1 MKKYL
6 LTMLAVLVGSNMW
19 AQSFSYDGSNKTL
32 TIVVTE
38 DLSKDND
45 AAGKVQTEVAN
56 CKPETVIVNGGGKIN
71 SDFIKAILYGKN
83 PWGSEAYAVA
93 NKDTK
98 TLDLGNV
105 VLVDWTTNTFCGSY
119 GHPDEKITI
128 TTLTLPKTPNNVIPD
143 YPFIGK
149 DDRHTFWPIEQII
162 IPDGCVKI
170 GAYFAKNMS
179 TLEMVKWPDS
189 VKEIGDMAFANLT
202 KWNIPAL
209 PKNLEIIGNSA
220 FALTSRVTCKTIMFP
235 SSVKIICPGAFLMRQ
250 YQEVYFQSKTA
261 PLLPLGESLIQPSY
275 GNMTA
280 FGAETLMGNNGCNG
294 PTSKYA
300 DNFSEGKANRENYIS
315 SIGVYFA
322 ILHFPKGLTDDEK
335 ATYTDI
341 NKKYETWNGTDGNFH
356 QADTKVVGQETSTL
370 KYGDYEVNNQVNP
383 GYKDT
388 YVGEDYIWP
397 SQSQWMRSFLTA
409 TNGVCWDGVT
419 PYTSDLS
426 AEQIALLRKV
436 GYSEYTDEA
445 LKQIAHVGTRQF
457 VLTAD
462 DATETPDFPLPITEG
477 GRWWTLCVPFNM
489 TKKMVDDAMGPGTQ
503 VCRFSSVTRKLDTD
517 GQGRGDG
524 NKGNHIYLEFRHD
537 VYQHKFERN
546 DDGTFHDADWSESL
560 PACGDDD
567 IVIYAHEAYMVKPT
581 KTDKNPT
588 FVVDDYEPVP
598 GSPLPTIIKATETIY
613 KNNTLSH
620 AVDDNVGEYRFIGN
634 YINTAQKTAIS
645 VPVNCYFYGLAK
657 ASDTRPAFWFWP
669 YKSHLT
675 WPSYKCTVET
685 VNVELGEQDA
695 CDFFN
700 FVAGFS
706 ASSKYQSSFFG
717 DDELNSN
724 ETTSVDQV
732 VIVAG
737 NDDQAIYNLSGQLV
751 SKNGNLDGLQKG
763 VYVKGGKKF
772 IVK

>member
-56 CKPETVIVNGGGKIN
+56 RKPETVIVNGGGKIN

-737 NDDQAIYNLSGQLV
+737 DDDQAIYNLSGQLV